1 MNEYQS
7 TRKRTP
13 DNRGDNKLV
22 TIKIVGEYLDAVAE
36 VQDVL
41 VEAYG
46 SRMYLSPILRSEPSG
61 YHAFATLLE
70 RPEK

>member
-1 MNEYQS
+1 MDQYRA

-13 DNRGDNKLV
+13 NNRDENKLV
-22 TIKIVGEYLDAVAE
+22 TIKIVGEELNAVAE
-36 VQDVL
+36 IQDIL
-41 VEAYG
+41 IEAYG

-70 RPEK
+70 ASK

>member
-1 MNEYQS
+1 MDHRT

-13 DNRGDNKLV
+13 DNRGENKLV
-22 TIKIVGEYLDAVAE
+22 TIKIVGEELNAVAE

-41 VEAYG
+41 IAAYG

-70 RPEK
+70 AK